1 MLVDYKGNQTK
12 YFADCV
18 NDTINMTGG
27 YDWAYFNQKLPKYKK
42 ITRVTNIID
51 LQKTE
56 DEIFSQFNPTCRN
69 EIHKAEKLEDI
80 KINFEANLG
89 QISDITAR
97 MFKSKGLFHVPES
110 EYHVEDETLRYCIV
124 LEWHDILIAHSY
136 FVDKE
141 HKLVLLRTSGSEF
154 RGKEQEYKKYYSNL
168 NRYLHWREIQF
179 FKEKGFLYY
188 DFGGLGFLQEYKSGK
203 SAVQGIIK
211 FKESFGGEIRYV
223 YRYERINYKE
233 EIKKILLFIPMRLV
247 PKRIK
252 KIIKDIFRRN
262 PQ

>member
-1 MLVDYKGNQTK
+1 M
-12 YFADCV
+12 
-18 NDTINMTGG
+18 
-27 YDWAYFNQKLPKYKK
+27 
-42 ITRVTNIID
+42 
-51 LQKTE
+51 QKTE
-56 DEIFSQFNPTCRN
+56 NEIFSQFSPTCRN

-80 KINFEANLG
+80 KINFEAELE

-97 MFKSKGLFHVPES
+97 MFQSKGLFHVPES
-110 EYHVEDETLRYCIV
+110 EYHVADALRYCIV
-124 LEWHDILIAHSY
+124 LEWHDIVIAHSY

-141 HKLVLLRTSGSEF
+141 HKLVLLRTSGSEY
-154 RGKEQEYKKYYSNL
+154 REKEQEYKRYYSNL

-188 DFGGLGFLQEYKSGK
+188 DFGGLGFLHEYESGR

-211 FKESFGGEIRYV
+211 FKKSFGGEIKYI
-223 YRYERINYKE
+223 YRYERINYKKE
-233 EIKKILLFIPMRLV
+233 MKRILFFNPMRLV

-252 KIIKDIFRRN
+252 KVINSIIRRN